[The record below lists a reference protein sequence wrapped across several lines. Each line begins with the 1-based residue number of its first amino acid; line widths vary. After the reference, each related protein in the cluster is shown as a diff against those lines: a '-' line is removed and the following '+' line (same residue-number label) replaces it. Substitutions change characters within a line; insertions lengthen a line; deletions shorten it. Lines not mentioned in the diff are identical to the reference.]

1 MAAREI
7 NIDDFVDYA
16 SEYKAAIKDAKI
28 TGDQLIGRCPFH
40 DDNKDS
46 FSADIKTGKCH
57 CFAGCIDGNFISF
70 YAKLNDTDTKTA
82 YKDILGKYGKLE
94 EAKKSKKPKFEE
106 LTVKEYALSKGFGK
120 DNEDFLRNTCR
131 ILDGKD
137 RDGTRYVKMPYYNE
151 DGKAEVFRK
160 RYGNK
165 EFRWSQGSSG
175 KLILYGAWRLPEIRN
190 GAKWLILVEG
200 ESDTQSL
207 WYMQI
212 PALGVPGASNFKAPM
227 VEALNGLDVYIHVE
241 PDQGGKTFFEK
252 VCRILKDNNFTGRLF
267 SWSCQQFGVKDP
279 SELFMKEGK
288 AEAYSKITRAKDD
301 AKLINF
307 DNLAELIP
315 EAVKGAPVHLR
326 QPDGWMF
333 TDHGISHIDE
343 KTAIPRVVCRT
354 PILLTKRLR
363 SLETGEEKIEVAF
376 KRDDVWHKAIFPRST
391 VFTSRSIIQL
401 ADLGATV
408 TSENAKYVI
417 KFLEA
422 LEAENID
429 IIDKAE
435 SASTFGW
442 HTRGR
447 FMPGHADDITL
458 DVEPSLRSWAT
469 AYHSNGTLEEWVAM
483 IRPHRER
490 LRFRFILAS
499 AFAAPLLR
507 ILSQRIFLIYNW
519 CNSRGGKTAALKAAL
534 SVWGDPERLMA
545 NFNATQ
551 VALER
556 MAGFYNDLPI
566 GIDERQLAGNKQE
579 TLEKIVYMLASGTGR
594 ARGSKAGGLQMLS
607 TWRTVAIM
615 TGEEPLTT
623 ETSQTGI
630 STRILELYGEP
641 FDNEM
646 DASRMHQAT
655 MQHYGHA
662 GNEFIDR
669 LIETDEKNLLEIYG
683 KITDTIYK
691 LANGA
696 SGSHIAGI
704 AAVALA
710 DLMIDTW
717 IFNDGER
724 TDKLAYSD
732 ESWNKAIEMAK
743 MVIDEQASNVSDVN
757 ENAAQYVNEWI
768 LSNQSQFN
776 ERAITCYGTIDDEK
790 AYIFTSILNQVLR
803 KAGYSPRK
811 TIKYLAEQGI
821 IATTTESNGKKV
833 YSVVKKYA
841 GQPSRFVEFD
851 LAKYN
856 QLFES
861 CKTAPSASDDGFY
874 EVSKD
879 EQCELPFK

>member
-1 MAAREI
+1 M
-7 NIDDFVDYA
+7 
-16 SEYKAAIKDAKI
+16 
-28 TGDQLIGRCPFH
+28 
-40 DDNKDS
+40 
-46 FSADIKTGKCH
+46 
-57 CFAGCIDGNFISF
+57 
-70 YAKLNDTDTKTA
+70 
-82 YKDILGKYGKLE
+82 
-94 EAKKSKKPKFEE
+94 
-106 LTVKEYALSKGFGK
+106 
-120 DNEDFLRNTCR
+120 
-131 ILDGKD
+131 
-137 RDGTRYVKMPYYNE
+137 
-151 DGKAEVFRK
+151 
-160 RYGNK
+160 
-165 EFRWSQGSSG
+165 
-175 KLILYGAWRLPEIRN
+175 
-190 GAKWLILVEG
+190 
-200 ESDTQSL
+200 
-207 WYMQI
+207 
-212 PALGVPGASNFKAPM
+212 
-227 VEALNGLDVYIHVE
+227 
-241 PDQGGKTFFEK
+241 
-252 VCRILKDNNFTGRLF
+252 
-267 SWSCQQFGVKDP
+267 
-279 SELFMKEGK
+279 
-288 AEAYSKITRAKDD
+288 
-301 AKLINF
+301 
-307 DNLAELIP
+307 
-315 EAVKGAPVHLR
+315 
-326 QPDGWMF
+326 
-333 TDHGISHIDE
+333 
-343 KTAIPRVVCRT
+343 
-354 PILLTKRLR
+354 
-363 SLETGEEKIEVAF
+363 
-376 KRDDVWHKAIFPRST
+376 
-391 VFTSRSIIQL
+391 
-401 ADLGATV
+401 
-408 TSENAKYVI
+408 I

-732 ESWNKAIEMAK
+732 ESWNKVIEMAK
-743 MVIDEQASNVSDVN
+743 MVIDEQASSVSDVN
-757 ENAAQYVNEWI
+757 ENAAQFVNEWI

-861 CKTAPSASDDGFY
+861 CKSASDVSDDGFY